1 MATQEF
7 SRSLPMMLYRAL
19 DTVMPRFRKIFNEF
33 GLTEQQWRVLRVLWE
48 HQDIAFH
55 QLADITLIPAPSLVG
70 VIDRLSHSGLVER
83 RRSDSDRRKVS
94 VLATRKGKALERK
107 VRPRVE
113 EAYAELQ
120 SAINKK
126 DWNQLIDGL
135 DRLVSVEPGDAHDKS
150 NDRHAQKTER

>member
-48 HQDIAFH
+48 QDEIAFN
-55 QLADITLIPAPSLVG
+55 QLSAVTLIPPPSLVG
-70 VIDRLSHSGLVER
+70 VVDRLTKSGLVER
-83 RRSDSDRRKVS
+83 RRSVTDRRSVS
-94 VLATRKGKALERK
+94 VSATKEGMALEDK

-113 EAYAELQ
+113 LAYAELQ
-120 SAINKK
+120 QAIDANE
-126 DWNQLIDGL
+126 WNQLLDSLETIIAIESNSDGSL
-135 DRLVSVEPGDAHDKS
+135 PVAA
-150 NDRHAQKTER
+150 NQ

>member
-48 HQDIAFH
+48 QDHIAFN
-55 QLADITLIPAPSLVG
+55 QLSAVTLIPPPSLVG
-70 VIDRLSHSGLVER
+70 VIDRLSKSGLVER
-83 RRSDSDRRKVS
+83 HRSATDRRSVS
-94 VLATRKGKALERK
+94 IVATDAGMALESE

-113 EAYAELQ
+113 ATYSELRD
-120 SAINKK
+120 AIDVD
-126 DWNQLIDGL
+126 DWNQLIAGL
-135 DRLVSVEPGDAHDKS
+135 ESVVAMK
-150 NDRHAQKTER
+150 QKPDSEIAAAANQ

>member
-48 HQDIAFH
+48 HDQIVFNELSSA
-55 QLADITLIPAPSLVG
+55 TLIPAPSLVG
-70 VIDRLSHSGLVER
+70 VIDRLTKNGLVER

-94 VLATRKGKALERK
+94 VLATGAGMALESK
-107 VRPRVE
+107 VRPRVDA
-113 EAYAELQ
+113 AYADLRGAMDSQEW
-120 SAINKK
+120 K
-126 DWNQLIDGL
+126 QLIDGL
-135 DRLVSVEPGDAHDKS
+135 DRVASIETVPDEELPAIV
-150 NDRHAQKTER
+150 NQ